1 MGKRSLTILIHF
13 LLLSFTA
20 GLFAQGPIAGF
31 AVPKGEVAVALN
43 YATEH
48 YDTYLNPDG
57 NEDRELT
64 AMSYS
69 LFVEAG
75 LGDETAI
82 VLSLPYVST
91 NSENSDFQDASL
103 FLKYRN
109 LESRAGAGRHWLHTA
124 VGATFPIGNYPTDGE
139 SAIGQQAFVFQGRL
153 VYQYQHDQ
161 GWFLSALSGID
172 FQLSPDSRAVWPLLF
187 RAGYGAPWLYLEGWL
202 EFVSALD
209 GTQGTQTALAGTGS
223 SWTRTG
229 ATIYAPITP
238 KFGVQVNG
246 AWILGGEFIGRSTRL
261 GGGVVF
267 KL

>member
-1 MGKRSLTILIHF
+1 MGTRLATTLTIL
-13 LLLSFTA
+13 TA
-20 GLFAQGPIAGF
+20 LGFAIPTYAQGPIAGF
-31 AVPKGEVAVALN
+31 AVPKGEVAIALN

-57 NEDRELT
+57 DEDRSLT

-75 LGDETAI
+75 LGDQTAI
-82 VLSLPYVST
+82 VVSLPYVET
-91 NSENSDFQDASL
+91 NDENSDFQDASI

-109 LESRAGAGRHWLHTA
+109 LESRDGEARHWLHTA

-139 SAIGQQAFVFQGRL
+139 FAIGQQAFVFQGRL

-202 EFVSALD
+202 EFVTALD
-209 GTQGTQTALAGTGS
+209 GTQGAETALAGTGS

-229 ATIYAPITP
+229 ATVYAPITP

-267 KL
+267 KF